1 MRQYGGMMQGA
12 GGDPRRQL
20 GLEIRRVVDRSP
32 LLKKQAARSIGVSP
46 AMLSNWFAGRALPS
60 RDQLEAVIAFG
71 ERTAGV
77 TDFGPPPVDPS
88 VLRDTWVRARAL
100 PDIQPVASE
109 ELRDALIEFFGADA
123 ESVGVTM
130 VYPEFTV
137 LEGSLVPKNGAE
149 VHSDLAKYPSR
160 VSGSR
165 LGGFGPVVS
174 AHDIGAAAMVTDLL
188 GAYGIRVRLGV
199 DATVTKQGGQLPVVA
214 FGLQTNALTAY
225 YLRKGLRVQPLFSA
239 VSEDVPQVVFEDG
252 TSYFSEPPV
261 WRGVV
266 ARITPRPKERPD
278 RRWFFCAGLGGIG
291 TAIAANY
298 LCSEWQSLHRE
309 VGSAD
314 FAVVVSGHEMSP
326 ALAQRDA
333 LYVR

>member
-1 MRQYGGMMQGA
+1 MMQAA

-20 GLEIRRVVDRSP
+20 GVEIRRVVDRSP

-60 RDQLEAVIAFG
+60 RGQLEAVIAFG
-71 ERTAGV
+71 ERTA
-77 TDFGPPPVDPS
+77 TANDPESPPIDFAA
-88 VLRDTWVRARAL
+88 LRDTWSRARTL
-100 PDIQPVASE
+100 PDIQPLAAE
-109 ELRDALIEFFGADA
+109 EQRGALIEFLGADA
-123 ESVGVTM
+123 DSVGVTM

-137 LEGSLVPKNGAE
+137 LDGLLVPKNGVE
-149 VHSDLAKYPSR
+149 VHSDLAKFPSR
-160 VSGSR
+160 VTGPR

-174 AHDIGAAAMVTDLL
+174 AHDLGAAAMVTDLL
-188 GAYGIRVRLGV
+188 GAYGVRVRFGV

-214 FGLQTNALTAY
+214 FGLQTNALTTY
-225 YLRKGLRVQPLFSA
+225 YLRRGLRLQPLFSA

-252 TSYFSEPPV
+252 TSYCSEPPV

-278 RRWFFCAGLGGIG
+278 RKWFFCAGLGGIG

-309 VGSAD
+309 VGPAD